1 MDDELLLSKGGE
13 GVEMVTL
20 GRDSFLAVIPL
31 LELLLADPCKP
42 DEMWLM
48 LETVTI

>member
-31 LELLLADPCKP
+31 LELVLADPCKP
-42 DEMWLM
+42 DEMWL
-48 LETVTI
+48 ETVTI